1 MARPNDFTRAVQRA
15 ALERQRNYCASCGTS
30 IAALGERGRA
40 QHRFGEGAHAH
51 HLRHAKLGG
60 SGLVDNCV
68 ILCTSCHYC
77 VHEGGN
83 YRRGTVVGTVDDY
96 PHFSGQCADADCLCR
111 ESESTQ

>member
-1 MARPNDFTRAVQRA
+1 MARRNDFTRAVQRA
-15 ALERQRNYCASCGTS
+15 ALGRQLNRCASCGTW

-60 SGLVDNCV
+60 SRLVANCV
-68 ILCTSCHYC
+68 ILCSACHYC

-83 YRRGTVVGTVDDY
+83 YRGGTVVGTAEDY
-96 PHFSGQCADADCLCR
+96 PHFVGPCPDAACPCR
-111 ESESTQ
+111 QSDPTS